1 LTVPPEEAS
10 LMASQVLSL
19 RSMRGGGKLNML
31 LALAIT
37 AILVLSAWRI
47 VPVYVKSYQFQDEIR
62 SKCKFAPVDRKSP
75 ETVKEEL
82 LRFAQELGLPV
93 AREQLQVNALGPS
106 GIRVNV
112 KYTVPVDLILFDI
125 SIPFE
130 YNFDSKSAL

>member
-1 LTVPPEEAS
+1 
-10 LMASQVLSL
+10 MASQVLSL

-47 VPVYVKSYQFQDEIR
+47 IPVYVKSYQFQDEIR

-112 KYTVPVDLILFDI
+112 KYTVPVDLILLDI